1 MLKNLPEQP
10 RAGEVPSHESGPGDH
25 RLGET
30 RSRDPLA
37 AEPATSEPATGESR
51 FGRFRGPQISLLM
64 LFLIMMIFAVI
75 SAGLLYASRV
85 PAVREEW
92 AALTGMDPIDAGAG
106 EGRTAHLFFILF
118 TLTAPLLLA
127 GVLSTGVAI
136 LRRVASPR

>member
-1 MLKNLPEQP
+1 MLEDP
-10 RAGEVPSHESGPGDH
+10 PSE
-25 RLGET
+25 R
-30 RSRDPLA
+30 
-37 AEPATSEPATGESR
+37 R

-64 LFLIMMIFAVI
+64 LFLIMMVFAVI

-92 AALTGMDPIDAGAG
+92 AALTGTDPMDVGGG

-136 LRRVASPR
+136 LRRVMSPR